1 MTSGTRFEDRSALH
15 CFFSPTSV
23 AVIGATDREGSV
35 GRTVVRNLLAGTYKG
50 RVYAV
55 NPRREEVC
63 GLPCYPSI
71 HEVPE
76 AVDLVVV
83 VTPADTVPGCRMRM
97 RQREIDRRDF
107 CRVQRKRAR
116 GSCAG
121 KANPNEVAGQ
131 PDSFDRS
138 ELTRSDESVDW
149 TECHVRAG
157 YCAMNELIETKDLT
171 KTYTL
176 GEVTVNALQGVT
188 VTIDRGSFVAIMGAS
203 GSGKST
209 LMNLLGCL
217 DRPTSGR
224 YSLDGVPVE
233 GLDRDQLAEI
243 RNEKIGF
250 VFQNFNLLP
259 RMSAM
264 ENVQLPLL
272 YKSGESGDADQQARR
287 VLALVGLAG
296 REHSLPTQLSGGQQQ
311 RIAIARALINEP
323 EILLADEPT
332 GQLDSHTSAEIMDI
346 FLQLNRTHGI
356 TIVVVTHSDEVARF
370 ASRIITFRDGR
381 IVSDNKGLI
390 SPAPAAG
397 VASLYANAAVSS

>member
-1 MTSGTRFEDRSALH
+1 
-15 CFFSPTSV
+15 
-23 AVIGATDREGSV
+23 
-35 GRTVVRNLLAGTYKG
+35 
-50 RVYAV
+50 
-55 NPRREEVC
+55 
-63 GLPCYPSI
+63 
-71 HEVPE
+71 
-76 AVDLVVV
+76 
-83 VTPADTVPGCRMRM
+83 MR
-97 RQREIDRRDF
+97 
-107 CRVQRKRAR
+107 
-116 GSCAG
+116 
-121 KANPNEVAGQ
+121 
-131 PDSFDRS
+131 
-138 ELTRSDESVDW
+138 
-149 TECHVRAG
+149 
-157 YCAMNELIETKDLT
+157 ELIETKDLT

-188 VTIDRGSFVAIMGAS
+188 LTIERGSFVAIMGAS

-217 DRPTSGR
+217 DRPTSGG
-224 YSLDGVPVE
+224 YLLDGIPVE

-272 YKSGESGDADQQARR
+272 YKSVETGDADEQARR

-311 RIAIARALINEP
+311 RIAIARALINDP

-381 IVSDNKGLI
+381 IVSDHKELI
-390 SPAPAAG
+390 SPAPIVIAP
-397 VASLYANAAVSS
+397 SLRAPTEVSP

>member
-1 MTSGTRFEDRSALH
+1 M
-15 CFFSPTSV
+15 P
-23 AVIGATDREGSV
+23 
-35 GRTVVRNLLAGTYKG
+35 
-50 RVYAV
+50 
-55 NPRREEVC
+55 
-63 GLPCYPSI
+63 
-71 HEVPE
+71 
-76 AVDLVVV
+76 
-83 VTPADTVPGCRMRM
+83 
-97 RQREIDRRDF
+97 
-107 CRVQRKRAR
+107 
-116 GSCAG
+116 
-121 KANPNEVAGQ
+121 
-131 PDSFDRS
+131 
-138 ELTRSDESVDW
+138 
-149 TECHVRAG
+149 
-157 YCAMNELIETKDLT
+157 ELIETKDLT

-224 YSLDGVPVE
+224 YLLDGIPVE

-272 YKSGESGDADQQARR
+272 YKSAETGNADEQARR

-296 REHSLPTQLSGGQQQ
+296 REHNLPTQLSGGQQQ

-381 IVSDNKGLI
+381 IVSDNRGSIALA
-390 SPAPAAG
+390 APVD
-397 VASLYANAAVSS
+397 VANSYAHAEVSS